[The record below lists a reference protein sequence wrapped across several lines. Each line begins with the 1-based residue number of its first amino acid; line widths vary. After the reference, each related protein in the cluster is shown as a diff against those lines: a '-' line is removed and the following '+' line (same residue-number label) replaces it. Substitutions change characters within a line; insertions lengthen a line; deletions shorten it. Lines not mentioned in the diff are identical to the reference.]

1 MKNLQNKEILKLVK
15 VTQKERTKDKIWFKV
30 VLVLE
35 SILWANVIET
45 SNEVDT
51 NSTIGLFFLLQ

>member
-15 VTQKERTKDKIWFKV
+15 VTQKKRTKDKIWFKV